1 MVKKIDHIGIAVNS
15 ISEQV
20 PYYREILGLTVE
32 KVEEVKSEGVKV
44 CFIKVG
50 DTHIELLEPIS
61 DESPIKK
68 FLDKNGQGVHHI
80 AYSTDDI
87 EEVVVDMKAK
97 DVKLLNEYP
106 KQGAGGKLIC
116 FAHPKSTFGVL
127 TEICS
132 CIIKGNG

>member
-1 MVKKIDHIGIAVNS
+1 MISKIDHIGIAVNS
-15 ISEQV
+15 IDEQI
-20 PYYREILGLTVE
+20 PYYRDVLGLKVE
-32 KVEEVKSEGVKV
+32 RVEEVKSEGVKV

-61 DESPIKK
+61 EESPVKK

-80 AYSTDDI
+80 AYASSD
-87 EEVVVDMKAK
+87 VVQTVLDMKGK
-97 DVKLLNEYP
+97 DFRLLNEQP

-127 TEICS
+127 TEICQETE
-132 CIIKGNG
+132 IH

>member
-15 ISEQV
+15 IDEQL
-20 PYYREILGLTVE
+20 PFYRDVLGLEIERT
-32 KVEEVKSEGVKV
+32 EEVKSEGVKV

-50 DTHIELLEPIS
+50 DTHIELLQAIS

-80 AYSTDDI
+80 AYHSDDI
-87 EEVVVDMKAK
+87 VKTIVDLKGK
-97 DVKLLNEYP
+97 DFKLLNEQP

-116 FAHPKSTFGVL
+116 FVHPKSTFGVL
-127 TEICS
+127 TEICQETE
-132 CIIKGNG
+132 IH